1 MISPTLSRAARG
13 RRPSALVDLA
23 RLLPKDGLGLY
34 ASGADL
40 FSNAIFGRDS
50 AMAADYLLRLRP
62 DVARGVILK
71 LAQLQGTR
79 LAAAGPE
86 SNEEE
91 PGKIHHEHRRLYV
104 DGRRVRHRSAR
115 ILQQLSAIWG
125 GEKTSLTYY
134 GSTDATPLFVRT
146 AVRYC
151 KHRGDAILGEPVV
164 RRDGTR
170 VTVRDSV
177 LAAVDWITGKLDES
191 PIGLVEFQRRNPSG
205 IPFQVWKDSGTSY
218 LHLDAT
224 IANWDAPIAA
234 LEVQAYAYDAL
245 IGAAHLFGDSQLAA
259 GWRERAQALRGNIF
273 KCFWMPGAGYFAMGL
288 DRNASGTPR
297 WIESIASNAALLLDT
312 SIFDGLPD
320 AEEYIEAVARRV
332 TGPEF
337 LTEAGIRCR
346 SLNEEEL
353 VDFQDYHGTWTVW
366 MKETFDATRGL
377 YRQGLPALA
386 SQLAVR
392 LLNAV
397 NTAGAHVEFLYVSPD
412 QRVMYDFRG
421 RDPRSSQATEI
432 VATNVPEQPLAW
444 TLSAA
449 LALKWLLGSKRDL
462 YAPVDWSGPRSS
474 RPQLD
479 ARLLR
484 DTPRLPL
491 LSSVDEFA
499 SAYERRGDFVLNR
512 ALGHE
517 RDLAA
522 RARHRTRA

>member
-1 MISPTLSRAARG
+1 
-13 RRPSALVDLA
+13 
-23 RLLPKDGLGLY
+23 
-34 ASGADL
+34 
-40 FSNAIFGRDS
+40 
-50 AMAADYLLRLRP
+50 MAADYLLRLRP

-79 LAAAGPE
+79 LASPGTD

-115 ILQQLSAIWG
+115 ILQQLSAVWG
-125 GEKTSLTYY
+125 GDKTSLTYY
-134 GSTDATPLFVRT
+134 GSCDATPLFVRT

-151 KHRGDAILGEPVV
+151 RHYGDTILGEPVI
-164 RRDGTR
+164 RRDGTQ

-177 LAAVDWITGKLDES
+177 LAAVAWITRKLDES
-191 PIGLVEFQRRNPSG
+191 PLGLVEFQRRNPNG

-218 LHLDAT
+218 VHLDAT

-245 IGAAHLFGDSQLAA
+245 LGGARLFGES
-259 GWRERAQALRGNIF
+259 ERAADWRARAEALRESIF
-273 KCFWMPGAGYFAMGL
+273 KCFWMPGASYFAMGL
-288 DRNASGTPR
+288 DRDASGKAR

-320 AEEYIEAVARRV
+320 AEEYIGAVARRS

-346 SLNEEEL
+346 SLNEEAL
-353 VDFQDYHGTWTVW
+353 LDFQDYHGTWTVW
-366 MKETFDATRGL
+366 MKETFDVTRGL

-386 SQLAVR
+386 RQLAVR

-421 RDPRSSQATEI
+421 RDPRSSHAAEI

-449 LALKWLLGSKRDL
+449 LALKWLLGSERHL
-462 YAPVDWSGPRSS
+462 YSPLDWPGA
-474 RPQLD
+474 RPARPELD

-484 DTPRLPL
+484 EMPRLAL
-491 LSSVDEFA
+491 LSTAGEFQ

-517 RDLAA
+517 RDQAA